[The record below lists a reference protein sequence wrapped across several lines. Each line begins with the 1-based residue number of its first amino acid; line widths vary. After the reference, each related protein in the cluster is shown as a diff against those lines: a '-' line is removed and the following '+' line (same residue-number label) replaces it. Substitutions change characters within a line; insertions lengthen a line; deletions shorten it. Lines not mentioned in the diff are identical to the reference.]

1 MSVFTLVREK
11 KGVCGFGWVESWEKR
26 IWEKVRM
33 GSAGVCMHLVTL
45 PDILLRQSLPVDYF
59 QHTIALDWTQIHQ
72 EILETS
78 ILF

>member
-1 MSVFTLVREK
+1 
-11 KGVCGFGWVESWEKR
+11 
-26 IWEKVRM
+26 
-33 GSAGVCMHLVTL
+33 MHLVTL